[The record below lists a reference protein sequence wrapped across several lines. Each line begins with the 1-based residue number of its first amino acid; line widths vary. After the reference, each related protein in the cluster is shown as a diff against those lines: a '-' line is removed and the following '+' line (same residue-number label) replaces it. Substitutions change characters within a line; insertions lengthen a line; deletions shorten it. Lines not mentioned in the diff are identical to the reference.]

1 MSNLNSKLKQM
12 DLHLKDQFHI
22 HMVFASLSDQF
33 EAFIVNRQL
42 FAVSPY
48 GYQSPSPWSKRKKEL
63 KLSMV
68 VQSTMFTIKIKRP
81 FMLALPQRQKTR
93 LACSKTINQR
103 TSQWTRNG
111 AATARRGGIMCIKP
125 PAMFACHFSLLTKIN
140 TGRIASHIDSIGSK
154 VRAPSSVSRSNQD
167 SHLMLT
173 SP

>member
-1 MSNLNSKLKQM
+1 MSNLNSKLKPM

-63 KLSMV
+63 KLRMV

-81 FMLALPQRQKTR
+81 FKGKRQGSHAAKLSTKELHSGQGSVPPLQGEGALCVSNLPQC
-93 LACSKTINQR
+93 L
-103 TSQWTRNG
+103 
-111 AATARRGGIMCIKP
+111 
-125 PAMFACHFSLLTKIN
+125 PAIFLY
-140 TGRIASHIDSIGSK
+140 
-154 VRAPSSVSRSNQD
+154 
-167 SHLMLT
+167 
-173 SP
+173 